1 MHFDCPGSAAFFM
14 VNSRMSRLLEILVG
28 SFPRGP
34 CMRSLQMPCLRDAC
48 MKALVGGLGKDLVRS
63 APAGLLQFLVRR
75 SCGDPSDMLSEA
87 FA

>member
-1 MHFDCPGSAAFFM
+1 
-14 VNSRMSRLLEILVG
+14 
-28 SFPRGP
+28 
-34 CMRSLQMPCLRDAC
+34 MPCLRDAC